1 MKKVTTNFVITLS
14 VVGLMV
20 AAILYL
26 MKNSLFTVQFFSTN
40 YLNKTMSYQTI
51 TLILSLII
59 VFVTALQT
67 EFQSLKLLSIKRIDG
82 EVLPEPWIG
91 ITKKNKDTWKKG
103 GLNLTIIISVVTA
116 IAIYFQVIQRGIIQ
130 TLTPTIFLFIL
141 LFALTNSF
149 AEEVTFRH
157 TFASIVEY
165 HGLSPYISK
174 ALSALIFGGFHYFGT
189 PGKLPGVLLAG
200 FLGWFLAKSI
210 HETKGFFWAWLIH
223 FVQDIIIMTAL
234 FLTLS

>member
-1 MKKVTTNFVITLS
+1 MKKVTVNFAITLS
-14 VVGLMV
+14 IVGAMT

-26 MKNSLFTVQFFSTN
+26 MQNSLFTVQFFRTN
-40 YLNKTMSYQTI
+40 YLNKTFSYQTT

-67 EFQSLKLLSIKRIDG
+67 RFQSLKLLSIKNIDG
-82 EVLPEPWIG
+82 QVLPEPWIG
-91 ITKKNKDTWKKG
+91 ITKNNKDTWKIG
-103 GLNLTIIISVVTA
+103 GLKVAISISVITA
-116 IAIYFQVIQRGIIQ
+116 IAIYFQVIERGIIQ
-130 TLTPTIFLFIL
+130 SLTPSIFLLIV

-149 AEEVTFRH
+149 VEEATYRH
-157 TFASIVEY
+157 TFTSIVEY

-210 HETKGFFWAWLIH
+210 HETKGFLWAWLIH
-223 FVQDIIIMTAL
+223 FMQDIIIMTAL
-234 FLTLS
+234 FLTLN